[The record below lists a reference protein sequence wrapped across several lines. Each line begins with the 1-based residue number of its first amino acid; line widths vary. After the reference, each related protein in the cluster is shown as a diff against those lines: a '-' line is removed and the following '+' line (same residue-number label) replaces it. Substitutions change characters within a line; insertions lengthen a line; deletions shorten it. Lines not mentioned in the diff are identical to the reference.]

1 MKHIAP
7 NIQYIGVNDDNLLR
21 FEGQFPLTSGIS
33 YNSYFIDDD
42 KIAIVDAVDRRRTTQ
57 WLDLL
62 EGALGS
68 RQPDY
73 IIVHHVEPDHSGSI
87 KAVLD
92 RYPGL
97 KIVATQKAIDMTKAF
112 FEDLDLT
119 DRAIAVADNDTLS
132 LGKTALRFLTAPM
145 VHWPEVMVTFD
156 ETDGILFTADA
167 FGSFAQSGS
176 TEAWPGE
183 ARRYY
188 SNIVGKYG
196 PSVQSLLKK
205 IGTKEIRTIAPL
217 HGPVLTDNLDA
228 YLSLYDRWSRYE
240 PEADGVFIAY
250 ASIYGATAEAARLL
264 ASRLRQRNVE
274 TVLCDI
280 TRHDVSYALAETFRL
295 SKIALCSVTYDA
307 GLLPAMHAFIH
318 HIAAKG
324 LRNRKVGLIENG
336 SWAPVAGK
344 IMTDMLSQMKDMTIV
359 GPKVTIRSSV
369 HRSDLQSIDAL
380 AAALAEA

>member
-7 NIQYIGVNDDNLLR
+7 NIQYIGVNDDNLSR

-33 YNSYFIDDD
+33 YNSYLIEDD
-42 KIAIVDAVDRRRTTQ
+42 KIAIVDAVDRRRTDE
-57 WLDLL
+57 WLALL
-62 EGALGS
+62 DGALGS

-73 IIVHHVEPDHSGSI
+73 LIVHHVEPDHSGSI

-92 RYPGL
+92 KYPAV
-97 KIVATQKAIDMTKAF
+97 KMVATRKAIDMTRAF

-119 DRAIAVADNDTLS
+119 DRTIAVADKDTLP
-132 LGKTALRFLTAPM
+132 LGRTTLRFMTAPM
-145 VHWPEVMVTFD
+145 VHWPEVMVTYD

-196 PSVQSLLKK
+196 ASVQALLKK
-205 IGTKEIRTIAPL
+205 LADMEIKVIAPL
-217 HGPVLTDNLDA
+217 HGPVLDKDISSCIA
-228 YLSLYDRWSRYE
+228 LYDRWSRYE
-240 PEADGVFIAY
+240 PETDGVLVAY
-250 ASIYGATAEAARLL
+250 ASIYGSTAEAARLL
-264 ASRLRQRNVE
+264 AADLRKRNVE
-274 TVLCDI
+274 VVLFDL
-280 TRHDVSYALAETFRL
+280 TRHDVSYGLAETFRL
-295 SKIALCSVTYDA
+295 SKLALCSVTYDA
-307 GLLPAMHAFIH
+307 GLLPAMHHFIH

-324 LRNRKVGLIENG
+324 VKGRTVGLIENG

-344 IMTDMLSQMKDMTIV
+344 IMTDMLDKMKDMTIV
-359 GPKVTIRSSV
+359 GPTVTIRSSV
-369 HRSDLQSIDAL
+369 HKSDLPQIDAL
-380 AAALAEA
+380 AGALAES